1 MYDFPHHMWGM
12 HWLWWIFWVL
22 LIVAAWWAFTRRTP
36 PSEPQSEPPPET
48 PLDRLQRR
56 YADGEIT
63 TEEYEERKATLLRD
77 RPSDAHRS

>member
-1 MYDFPHHMWGM
+1 MYDFPHYMIGM
-12 HWLWWIFWVL
+12 HWFWWLFWIAV
-22 LIVAAWWAFTRRTP
+22 IVGVWWTFSRRP
-36 PSEPQSEPPPET
+36 MAEPPPHSASLSES

-77 RPSDAHRS
+77 R